1 MAEISKPAPVG
12 GPGAAARSGSRALA
26 EAAFKTR
33 KPRTLWTDAWRQY
46 RKHKLAMVGSA
57 LLFTIILVCAIGPFI
72 YTVSPTQIDIAKG
85 FVPPPIEIITPIR
98 PKPLGLQ
105 APSIKIL
112 RPVWQGPMGYTD
124 LGLDIFAQVMS
135 GGRKSLLVGLMAV
148 IVSITVGTLVGA
160 IAGFFGRGIDATLMR
175 LTDLFL
181 ALPQLPLLLLITYL
195 YMNGLKKSFGS
206 FGNWLL
212 NKFGSN
218 FGISSE
224 TAILVLIVC
233 VIGILNWM
241 STARLVRA
249 SFLSLKEKEFV
260 EAARCIGATTPS
272 IIFKHILPNVLSPI
286 IVAATLGVGAAIISE
301 STLSF
306 LGLGFPPDVPTWG
319 SMLSIARDQ
328 LDLNPYI
335 PLFPGI
341 MIFLVVLSINYMGD
355 GLRDALDPRGRV

>member
-1 MAEISKPAPVG
+1 MAEISKPAPIG
-12 GPGAAARSGSRALA
+12 GAGAGARTGSRALA

-33 KPRTLWTDAWRQY
+33 KPRTLWSDAWRQY
-46 RKHKLAMVGSA
+46 RKHRLAVMGSA
-57 LLFTIILVCAIGPFI
+57 LLLGIIVICGLGPFI
-72 YTVSPTQIDIAKG
+72 YTTNATKIDIAKS

-105 APSIKIL
+105 MPSITIL
-112 RPVWQGPMGYTD
+112 RPVWEGPMGYTD

-148 IVSITVGTLVGA
+148 TVSITVGTLIGA
-160 IAGFFGRGIDATLMR
+160 LAGFFGKGVDSVLMR

-195 YMNGLKKSFGS
+195 YSKPVKDLFGKDNG
-206 FGNWLL
+206 
-212 NKFGSN
+212 
-218 FGISSE
+218 
-224 TAILVLIVC
+224 ILILIVC
-233 VIGILNWM
+233 VIGFLNWM
-241 STARLVRA
+241 PTARLVRA

-260 EAARCIGATTPS
+260 EAARCIGATTPN
-272 IIFKHILPNVLSPI
+272 IIFKHILPNVLSPV
-286 IVAATLGVGAAIISE
+286 IVAATLGVGAAIIAE

-319 SMLSIARDQ
+319 SMLSIGRDQ

-335 PLFPGI
+335 PLFPGM